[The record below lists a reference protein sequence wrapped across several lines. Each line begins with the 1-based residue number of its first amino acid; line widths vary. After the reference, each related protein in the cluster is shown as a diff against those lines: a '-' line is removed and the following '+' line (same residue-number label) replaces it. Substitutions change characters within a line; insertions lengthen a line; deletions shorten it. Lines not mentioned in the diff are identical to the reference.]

1 MGVWK
6 RSSATTTPSQP
17 KNGGE
22 QFGTLSEV
30 REGLALAAR

>member
-6 RSSATTTPSQP
+6 RSSATTTPGQP

-30 REGLALAAR
+30 GEGLALAAR